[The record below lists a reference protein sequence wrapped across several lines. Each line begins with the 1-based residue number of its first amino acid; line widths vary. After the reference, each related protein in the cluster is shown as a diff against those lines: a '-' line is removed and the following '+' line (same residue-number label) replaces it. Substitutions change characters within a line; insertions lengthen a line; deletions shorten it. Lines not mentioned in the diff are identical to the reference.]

1 MTLIRRGKFWH
12 YAFQMDGRRYRGS
25 TKESV
30 KERARQFENILMGKI
45 REGGEQAVL
54 KRRPLLLSEWAR
66 LFLEHCDA
74 LVAAHQMARKTAL
87 YYHDGWKLL
96 AKTAVAAMRLDR
108 IEREDCQVLRF
119 PGSAAYTN
127 CALRTLRRMLHA
139 AVERKR
145 LIAAPKIRCIE
156 ETGRTQLVEEWMETA
171 VLRHAE
177 HPLYEVVMIISDTGM
192 RPEEIM
198 RMRRSDILWD
208 RSSIMVAKS
217 KTSRSHGKPRYVPLS
232 DRVRAALAEHEGKP
246 DNWIFPSSRSKSGH
260 RPRVDK
266 QWTACRKA
274 VNEEAGRQGYPQLPE
289 RLVLYCGRHTFATDL
304 YKESKNLKLVQDTL
318 GHSDIKITMKYL
330 HPEVADSAELINARN
345 RRRTMHV
352 VEKVG

>member
-1 MTLIRRGKFWH
+1 MTLIRRGKYWH
-12 YAFQMDGRRYRGS
+12 YGFQMDGRRYRGS

-30 KERARQFENILMGKI
+30 KARAAQYEQVKMG
-45 REGGEQAVL
+45 RVRDGGGPVAG
-54 KRRPLLLSEWAR
+54 RPLRLEEWAP
-66 LFLEHCDA
+66 LFLKHCDEM
-74 LVAAHQMARKTAL
+74 VAA
-87 YYHDGWKLL
+87 DLL

-108 IEREDCQVLRF
+108 IEREDCQVLYF

-156 ETGRTQLVEEWMETA
+156 ETGRTQLVEEWMEAA

-198 RMRRSDILWD
+198 RMRRSHILWE
-208 RSSIMVAKS
+208 RSSIIVSKS
-217 KTSRSHGKPRYVPLS
+217 KTSRSHAKPRYVPLS

-246 DNWIFPSSRSKSGH
+246 DDWIFPSSRSKSGH

-266 QWTACRKA
+266 QWKACRKA
-274 VNEEAGRQGYPQLPE
+274 VSEEAARAGYPQLPD

-345 RRRTMHV
+345 RRREMKV
-352 VEKVG
+352 VEKTG